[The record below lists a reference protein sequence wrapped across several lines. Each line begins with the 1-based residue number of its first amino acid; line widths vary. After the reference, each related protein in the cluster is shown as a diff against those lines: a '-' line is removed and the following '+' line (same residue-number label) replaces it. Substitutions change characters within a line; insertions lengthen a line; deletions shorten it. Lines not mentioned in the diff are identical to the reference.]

1 MTIQPKPIKIMRNLT
16 VIVFIFVS
24 CVCANVSFAQT
35 ASSDSLKQY
44 VGSYKMKGESPFAI
58 YAVTFADGSILGEA
72 DSYGANKL
80 VKKDGADKFQSTS
93 SYGSIITFT
102 RNADKKVNGLKM
114 EIQGTEIL
122 ADKQE

>member
-1 MTIQPKPIKIMRNLT
+1 MQFNQKPIQIMRNLT
-16 VIVFIFVS
+16 VIVFLFLS
-24 CVCANVSFAQT
+24 CICANVSFAQT

-58 YAVTFADGSILGEA
+58 YAVTFAEGSILGEA

-80 VKKDGADKFQSTS
+80 IKKDGADKFQSTS

-102 RNADKKVNGLKM
+102 RNTDKKVTGLKM
-114 EIQGTEIL
+114 EIQGSEIF

>member
-114 EIQGTEIL
+114 EIQGTEIF